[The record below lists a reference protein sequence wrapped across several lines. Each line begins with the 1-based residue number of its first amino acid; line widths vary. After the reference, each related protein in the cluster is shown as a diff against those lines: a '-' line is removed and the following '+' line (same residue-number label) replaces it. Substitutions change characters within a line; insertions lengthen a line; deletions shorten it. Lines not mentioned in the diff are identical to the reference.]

1 MRLTKKRAID
11 LSIELWTDLAETGKR
26 KEDWPR
32 WNEFDYVQSHCFLC
46 EYGFQRRKIR
56 WRMSCDRCPYFNEF
70 GRCDKNGT
78 LYDKWTI
85 AFDDQTRKL
94 HAAAFLKQLKEL
106 RKP

>member
-26 KEDWPR
+26 KEEWLR
-32 WNEFDYVQSHCFLC
+32 WNEVGLVKNSCFLC
-46 EYGFQRRKIR
+46 EYDLQQGQEIR
-56 WRMSCDRCPYFNEF
+56 SMPCGYCPYFDKF